1 MTKHIIAT
9 TAPQPR
15 PGLMALEAS
24 KIREVANVG
33 ASFSDVIPLW
43 FGEPDVVTPDF
54 VREAAKKSLDAGETF
69 YGANLGFAPLR
80 IAIADYHGRTG
91 CQVDASRVFVTAS
104 GVNALMLCAQAVV
117 DPNDRVVIPSPHW
130 PHLAEIPRILGARPE
145 TVNLRLAAGKW
156 RIDIEELCSAIT
168 PGTRL
173 VVINSPANPTGWTMQ
188 EDEQRLLLDRCR
200 QTGTWILADEVYSR
214 IYFKAPRAPSF
225 LDICNPDDRVLVVN
239 SFSKSWAM
247 TGWRLGWVVAPPT
260 LIETMAKLNE
270 YNMSSPSI
278 FVQRGGVAALEHGDT
293 FLLSLV
299 DRFRDMRD
307 LCVDLIGEQPRV
319 TMPKPDGAMY
329 AFFKIEDMSDSLAF
343 AKDLVVKGRVG
354 LAPGSAFGPAG
365 EGYLR
370 LCFAGTRERLTEAC
384 SRLNTFLQSAGRY

>member
-1 MTKHIIAT
+1 
-9 TAPQPR
+9 
-15 PGLMALEAS
+15 
-24 KIREVANVG
+24 
-33 ASFSDVIPLW
+33 
-43 FGEPDVVTPDF
+43 
-54 VREAAKKSLDAGETF
+54 
-69 YGANLGFAPLR
+69 
-80 IAIADYHGRTG
+80 
-91 CQVDASRVFVTAS
+91 
-104 GVNALMLCAQAVV
+104 MLCAQAVV